1 MLGSNDANGNTLTD
15 ASGKTYTWDFENRL
29 VSAVVPGTGTV
40 TFKYDPFG
48 RRIQKNS
55 PLGTT
60 NYLYNSV
67 NLVSELDNAGNV
79 LARYTHGP
87 DGEVGLAELRS
98 SIVSYYEEDGLNSIT
113 SLSNPS
119 GSLANTYIYDSYG
132 NLTASTGTLINP
144 FQYAGHEFDP
154 ETGLRYYRARYYNPV
169 TGRFISEDP
178 ISFAGGTN
186 FYGYA
191 GNNSPNFEDPLGLA
205 ASTRSPTTS
214 QP

>member
-1 MLGSNDANGNTLTD
+1 MRRGALLGSNDANGNTLTD
-15 ASGKTYTWDFENRL
+15 ASGKTYTWDFENRM

-119 GSLANTYIYDSYG
+119 GSLANTSTYNSYA
-132 NLTASTGTLINP
+132 NLTPPTRPPINP

-154 ETGLRYYRARYYNPV
+154 ETGLRYYRA
-169 TGRFISEDP
+169 
-178 ISFAGGTN
+178 
-186 FYGYA
+186 
-191 GNNSPNFEDPLGLA
+191 
-205 ASTRSPTTS
+205 
-214 QP
+214 